1 MALPNLI
8 YFTRSHGCP
17 YCDKFAPVMDSF
29 ITKSFPLEILKLDT
43 CDDENKAL
51 AKLLGCTVV
60 PSIVEVNREDCTY
73 RIHEDISS
81 WSEEQLNEIFLSG
94 YKEEPQDEDGASDIM
109 ETNS

>member
-29 ITKSFPLEILKLDT
+29 ITNSFPLEILKLDT
-43 CDDENKAL
+43 CDDENKTL
-51 AKLLGCTVV
+51 NRLLSYSMV

-81 WSEEQLNEIFLSG
+81 WSEEQLNEIFINTMA
-94 YKEEPQDEDGASDIM
+94 E
-109 ETNS
+109 